1 MLEIAI
7 LAIVIALIFDFVN
20 GFNDSA
26 NSVATVIGTR
36 VLRPL
41 QAVALSAAA
50 NFAGPFIFGVAVATT
65 IAKGIVSPDEIT
77 VYMIIGGLAGAI
89 AWSSLCTYFGL
100 PISNSHSLIGGI
112 MGAGI
117 AGLGFEQLVFGG
129 LTKVFAG
136 IIIAPIGGM
145 IFGIALAGA
154 IIVFLA
160 NRRPAIVN
168 RTFGRLQIISSAW
181 FALTHGANDGQ
192 KTMGII
198 VLILFSADL
207 ISEIHMPLWV
217 IFAAASAMGL
227 GTFFGGYKVIKTL
240 GVRVTRL
247 RPYQGF
253 AAETGGGLMLAVF
266 AIFGIPASTTHAIT
280 GTIMGAGA
288 ARRKTCSSLESQQAD
303 HIFLGNYHTRSR
315 WTWNCIYLRN
325 PFVCIAIH
333 KEVSSSTKNI
343 SIH

>member
-1 MLEIAI
+1 MYE
-7 LAIVIALIFDFVN
+7 LAIAAIIVALIFDFVN

-36 VLRPL
+36 VMKPL
-41 QAVALSAAA
+41 HAVALSAAA
-50 NFAGPFIFGVAVATT
+50 NFVGPFVFGVAVATT

-117 AGLGFEQLVFGG
+117 IGLGFETLVYGG

-136 IIIAPIGGM
+136 IIIAPIGG
-145 IFGIALAGA
+145 IVFGMALAGIIIA
-154 IIVFLA
+154 IFA
-160 NRRPAIVN
+160 RRKPAVVN
-168 RTFGRLQIISSAW
+168 RTFGRLSIISSAW
-181 FALTHGANDGQ
+181 LALTHGANDGQ

-198 VLILFSADL
+198 VLILFSAGI

-217 IFAAASAMGL
+217 IVAAASAMGL

-240 GVRVTRL
+240 GLKITRL
-247 RPYQGF
+247 KPYQGF
-253 AAETGGGLMLAVF
+253 AAQTGGGMMLAIF
-266 AIFGIPASTTHAIT
+266 AVLGIPASTTHAIT
-280 GTIMGAGA
+280 GSVMGAGA
-288 ARRKTCSSLESQQAD
+288 ARRKRAVRWKVSRQI
-303 HIFLGNYHTRSR
+303 IFSWVITIPGAAGLAIAFTYIIH
-315 WTWNCIYLRN
+315 L
-325 PFVCIAIH
+325 FV
-333 KEVSSSTKNI
+333 
-343 SIH
+343 

>member
-1 MLEIAI
+1 MIEVAI
-7 LAIVIALIFDFVN
+7 GAIIVALIFDFVN

-41 QAVALSAAA
+41 HAVALSAAA

-117 AGLGFEQLVFGG
+117 IGLGFEQLVYGG

-136 IIIAPIGGM
+136 IIIAPIGGI
-145 IFGIALAGA
+145 IFGMALVG
-154 IIVFLA
+154 IIITVFA
-160 NRRPAIVN
+160 KRRPAVVN

-240 GVRVTRL
+240 GLRITRL
-247 RPYQGF
+247 KSYQGF
-253 AAETGGGLMLAVF
+253 AAQTGGGVMLAIF
-266 AIFGIPASTTHAIT
+266 ALLGIPASTTHAIT
-280 GTIMGAGA
+280 GSVMGAGA
-288 ARRKTCSSLESQQAD
+288 ARRIRAVRWRVSRQI
-303 HIFLGNYHTRSR
+303 IFSWVITIPGAAGLAIAFTYIIH
-315 WTWNCIYLRN
+315 L
-325 PFVCIAIH
+325 FV
-333 KEVSSSTKNI
+333 
-343 SIH
+343 

>member
-26 NSVATVIGTR
+26 ISVATVIGTR

-160 NRRPAIVN
+160 KRKPAIVN

-253 AAETGGGLMLAVF
+253 AAETGGGMMLAIF

-288 ARRKTCSSLESQQAD
+288 ARRKRAVRWKVSRQI
-303 HIFLGNYHTRSR
+303 IFSWVITIPGAAGLGIGFTYIIH
-315 WTWNCIYLRN
+315 L
-325 PFVCIAIH
+325 FV
-333 KEVSSSTKNI
+333 
-343 SIH
+343 

>member
-1 MLEIAI
+1 MIEIAI
-7 LAIVIALIFDFVN
+7 GAIIIALIFDFVN

-41 QAVALSAAA
+41 HAVALSAAA
-50 NFAGPFIFGVAVATT
+50 NFVGPFVFGVAVATT

-117 AGLGFEQLVFGG
+117 IGLGFEQLVYGG

-136 IIIAPIGGM
+136 IIIAPIGGV
-145 IFGIALAGA
+145 IFGMALVGIIIA
-154 IIVFLA
+154 VFA
-160 NRRPAIVN
+160 KRKPAVVN
-168 RTFGRLQIISSAW
+168 RTFGRLSIISSVW
-181 FALTHGANDGQ
+181 LALTHGANDGQ

-240 GVRVTRL
+240 GLKITRL
-247 RPYQGF
+247 KPYQGF
-253 AAETGGGLMLAVF
+253 AAQTGGGVMLAIF
-266 AIFGIPASTTHAIT
+266 ALLGIPASTTHAIT
-280 GTIMGAGA
+280 GSVMGAGA
-288 ARRKTCSSLESQQAD
+288 ARRIRAVRWKVSRQI
-303 HIFLGNYHTRSR
+303 IFSWVITIPGAAGLAIAFTYIIH
-315 WTWNCIYLRN
+315 L
-325 PFVCIAIH
+325 FV
-333 KEVSSSTKNI
+333 
-343 SIH
+343 

>member
-160 NRRPAIVN
+160 KRKPAIVN

-198 VLILFSADL
+198 VLILFSANL
-207 ISEIHMPLWV
+207 IDEIHMPLWV

-240 GVRVTRL
+240 GVKITRL

-253 AAETGGGLMLAVF
+253 AAETGGGMMLAIF

-288 ARRKTCSSLESQQAD
+288 ARRKRAVRWKVSRQI
-303 HIFLGNYHTRSR
+303 IFSWVITIPGAAGLGIGFTYIIH
-315 WTWNCIYLRN
+315 L
-325 PFVCIAIH
+325 FV
-333 KEVSSSTKNI
+333 
-343 SIH
+343 

>member
-1 MLEIAI
+1 MIEVAIA
-7 LAIVIALIFDFVN
+7 AIIVALIFDFVN

-36 VLRPL
+36 VLKPL
-41 QAVALSAAA
+41 HAVALSAAA
-50 NFAGPFIFGVAVATT
+50 NFVGPFVFGVAVATT

-117 AGLGFEQLVFGG
+117 IGLGFEQLVYGG

-136 IIIAPIGGM
+136 IIIAPIGGI
-145 IFGIALAGA
+145 IFGMVLVGIIIA
-154 IIVFLA
+154 VFA
-160 NRRPAIVN
+160 KRKPAVVN
-168 RTFGRLQIISSAW
+168 RTFGRLSIISSAW
-181 FALTHGANDGQ
+181 LALTHGANDGQ

-240 GVRVTRL
+240 GVKITRL
-247 RPYQGF
+247 KPYQGF
-253 AAETGGGLMLAVF
+253 AAQTGGGVMLAIF
-266 AIFGIPASTTHAIT
+266 AILGIPASTTHAIT
-280 GTIMGAGA
+280 GSVMGAGA
-288 ARRKTCSSLESQQAD
+288 ARRIRAVRWKVSRQI
-303 HIFLGNYHTRSR
+303 IFSWVITIPGAAGLAIAFTYIIH
-315 WTWNCIYLRN
+315 L
-325 PFVCIAIH
+325 FV
-333 KEVSSSTKNI
+333 
-343 SIH
+343 

>member
-1 MLEIAI
+1 MIEIAI
-7 LAIVIALIFDFVN
+7 AAIIVALIFDFVN

-36 VLRPL
+36 VLKPL
-41 QAVALSAAA
+41 HAVALSAAA
-50 NFAGPFIFGVAVATT
+50 NFIGPFVFGVAVATT

-117 AGLGFEQLVFGG
+117 IGLGFEQLVYGG

-136 IIIAPIGGM
+136 IIIAPIGGI
-145 IFGIALAGA
+145 IFGMALVGIIIAIFAK
-154 IIVFLA
+154 
-160 NRRPAIVN
+160 RRPAVVN
-168 RTFGRLQIISSAW
+168 RTFGRLSIISSAW
-181 FALTHGANDGQ
+181 LALTHGANDGQ

-217 IFAAASAMGL
+217 ILAAASAMGL

-240 GVRVTRL
+240 GLKITRL
-247 RPYQGF
+247 KPYQGF
-253 AAETGGGLMLAVF
+253 AAHTGGGVMLAIF
-266 AIFGIPASTTHAIT
+266 ALLGIPASTTHAIT
-280 GTIMGAGA
+280 GSVMGAGA
-288 ARRKTCSSLESQQAD
+288 ARRIRAVRWRVSRQI
-303 HIFLGNYHTRSR
+303 IFSWVITIPGAAGLAIAFTYIIH
-315 WTWNCIYLRN
+315 L
-325 PFVCIAIH
+325 FV
-333 KEVSSSTKNI
+333 
-343 SIH
+343 

>member
-1 MLEIAI
+1 MIEIAI
-7 LAIVIALIFDFVN
+7 AAIIVALIFDFVN

-36 VLRPL
+36 VLKPL
-41 QAVALSAAA
+41 HAVALSAAA
-50 NFAGPFIFGVAVATT
+50 NFVGPFVFGVAVATT

-117 AGLGFEQLVFGG
+117 IGLGFEQLVYGG

-136 IIIAPIGGM
+136 IIIAPIGGI
-145 IFGIALAGA
+145 IFGMVLVGIIIA
-154 IIVFLA
+154 VFA
-160 NRRPAIVN
+160 KRRPAVVN
-168 RTFGRLQIISSAW
+168 RTFGRLSIISSAW
-181 FALTHGANDGQ
+181 LALTHGANDGQ

-217 IFAAASAMGL
+217 MFAAASAMGL

-240 GVRVTRL
+240 GLKISRL
-247 RPYQGF
+247 KPYQGF
-253 AAETGGGLMLAVF
+253 AAQTGGGVMLAIF
-266 AIFGIPASTTHAIT
+266 ALLGIPASTTHAIT
-280 GTIMGAGA
+280 GSVMGAGA
-288 ARRKTCSSLESQQAD
+288 ARRIRAVRWRVSRQI
-303 HIFLGNYHTRSR
+303 IFSWVITIPGAAGLAIAFTYIIH
-315 WTWNCIYLRN
+315 L
-325 PFVCIAIH
+325 FV
-333 KEVSSSTKNI
+333 
-343 SIH
+343 

>member
-1 MLEIAI
+1 MIEIAI
-7 LAIVIALIFDFVN
+7 AAIIIALIFDFVN

-36 VLRPL
+36 VLKPL
-41 QAVALSAAA
+41 HAVALSAAA
-50 NFAGPFIFGVAVATT
+50 NFIGPFVFGVAVATT

-117 AGLGFEQLVFGG
+117 IGLGFEQLVYGG

-136 IIIAPIGGM
+136 IIIAPIGGV
-145 IFGIALAGA
+145 IFGMVIVGIIIA
-154 IIVFLA
+154 VFA
-160 NRRPAIVN
+160 KRRPAVVN
-168 RTFGRLQIISSAW
+168 RTFGRLSIISSAW
-181 FALTHGANDGQ
+181 LALTHGANDGQ

-217 IFAAASAMGL
+217 ILAAASAMGL

-240 GVRVTRL
+240 GLKITRL
-247 RPYQGF
+247 KPYQGF
-253 AAETGGGLMLAVF
+253 AAQTGGGVMLAIF
-266 AIFGIPASTTHAIT
+266 AILGIPASTTHAIT
-280 GTIMGAGA
+280 GSVMGAGA
-288 ARRKTCSSLESQQAD
+288 ARRIRAVRWKVSRQI
-303 HIFLGNYHTRSR
+303 IFSWVITIPGAAGLAIAFTYIIH
-315 WTWNCIYLRN
+315 L
-325 PFVCIAIH
+325 FV
-333 KEVSSSTKNI
+333 
-343 SIH
+343 

>member
-1 MLEIAI
+1 MIEVAI
-7 LAIVIALIFDFVN
+7 GAIIVALIFDFVN

-36 VLRPL
+36 VLKPIH
-41 QAVALSAAA
+41 AVALSAAA
-50 NFAGPFIFGVAVATT
+50 NFVGPFVFGVAVATT

-117 AGLGFEQLVFGG
+117 IGLGFEQLVYGG

-136 IIIAPIGGM
+136 IIIAPLGG
-145 IFGIALAGA
+145 IAFGMALAG
-154 IIVFLA
+154 IIIIIFA
-160 NRRPAIVN
+160 KRRPAIVN
-168 RTFGRLQIISSAW
+168 RTFGRLSIISSAW
-181 FALTHGANDGQ
+181 LALTHGANDGQ

-217 IFAAASAMGL
+217 IIAAASAMGL

-240 GVRVTRL
+240 GLKITRL
-247 RPYQGF
+247 KPYQGF
-253 AAETGGGLMLAVF
+253 AAQTGGGLMLAIF
-266 AIFGIPASTTHAIT
+266 AILGIPASTTHAIT
-280 GTIMGAGA
+280 GSVMGAGA
-288 ARRKTCSSLESQQAD
+288 ARRKRAVRWKVSRQI
-303 HIFLGNYHTRSR
+303 IFSWVITIPGAAGLAIAFTYIIH
-315 WTWNCIYLRN
+315 L
-325 PFVCIAIH
+325 FV
-333 KEVSSSTKNI
+333 
-343 SIH
+343 

>member
-7 LAIVIALIFDFVN
+7 AAIIIALIFDFVN

-36 VLRPL
+36 VLSPL
-41 QAVALSAAA
+41 QAVSLSAAA

-89 AWSSLCTYFGL
+89 TWSSLCTYFGL

-117 AGLGFEQLVFGG
+117 AGLGFEELVYGG

-145 IFGIALAGA
+145 AFGIALAG
-154 IIVFLA
+154 IIIIFFA
-160 NRRPAIVN
+160 KRKPAIVN

-217 IFAAASAMGL
+217 IIAAAGAMGL

-240 GVRVTRL
+240 GVKVTRL

-288 ARRKTCSSLESQQAD
+288 ARRKRAVRWKVSRQIVFSWIITIPGAAG
-303 HIFLGNYHTRSR
+303 LGIGFTYIIH
-315 WTWNCIYLRN
+315 L
-325 PFVCIAIH
+325 FV
-333 KEVSSSTKNI
+333 
-343 SIH
+343 

>member
-1 MLEIAI
+1 MIEIAI
-7 LAIVIALIFDFVN
+7 AAIIVALIFDFVN

-36 VLRPL
+36 VLKPL
-41 QAVALSAAA
+41 HAVALSAAA
-50 NFAGPFIFGVAVATT
+50 NFVGPFVFGVAVATT

-89 AWSSLCTYFGL
+89 TWSSLCTYFGL

-117 AGLGFEQLVFGG
+117 IGLGFEQLVYGG

-136 IIIAPIGGM
+136 IIIAPIGGI
-145 IFGIALAGA
+145 IFGMVLVGIIIA
-154 IIVFLA
+154 VFA
-160 NRRPAIVN
+160 KRKPAVVN
-168 RTFGRLQIISSAW
+168 RTFGRLSIISSAW
-181 FALTHGANDGQ
+181 LALTHGANDGQ

-240 GVRVTRL
+240 GLKITRL
-247 RPYQGF
+247 KPYQGF
-253 AAETGGGLMLAVF
+253 AAQTGGGVMLAIF
-266 AIFGIPASTTHAIT
+266 ALLGIPASTTHAIT
-280 GTIMGAGA
+280 GSVMGAGA
-288 ARRKTCSSLESQQAD
+288 ARRIRAVRWKVSRQI
-303 HIFLGNYHTRSR
+303 IFSWVITIPGAAGLAIAFTYIIH
-315 WTWNCIYLRN
+315 L
-325 PFVCIAIH
+325 FV
-333 KEVSSSTKNI
+333 
-343 SIH
+343 

>member
-1 MLEIAI
+1 MIEIAI
-7 LAIVIALIFDFVN
+7 VAIIIALIFDFVN

-36 VLRPL
+36 VLKPL
-41 QAVALSAAA
+41 HAVALSAAA
-50 NFAGPFIFGVAVATT
+50 NFVGPFVFGVAVATT

-112 MGAGI
+112 MGAAI
-117 AGLGFEQLVFGG
+117 IGLGFEQLVYGG

-136 IIIAPIGGM
+136 IIIAPIGGV
-145 IFGIALAGA
+145 IFGVVLVGIIIA
-154 IIVFLA
+154 VFA
-160 NRRPAIVN
+160 KRRPAVVN
-168 RTFGRLQIISSAW
+168 RTFGRLQIISSTW

-217 IFAAASAMGL
+217 ILAAASAMGL

-240 GVRVTRL
+240 GLRITRL
-247 RPYQGF
+247 KPYQGF
-253 AAETGGGLMLAVF
+253 AAETGGGIMLAAF
-266 AIFGIPASTTHAIT
+266 AILGIPASTTHAIT
-280 GTIMGAGA
+280 GSVMGAGA
-288 ARRKTCSSLESQQAD
+288 ARRIRAVRWKVSRQI
-303 HIFLGNYHTRSR
+303 IFSWVITIPGAAGLAIAFTYIIH
-315 WTWNCIYLRN
+315 L
-325 PFVCIAIH
+325 FV
-333 KEVSSSTKNI
+333 
-343 SIH
+343 

>member
-1 MLEIAI
+1 MIEIAI
-7 LAIVIALIFDFVN
+7 AAIIVALIFDFVN

-36 VLRPL
+36 VLKPL
-41 QAVALSAAA
+41 HAVALSAAA
-50 NFAGPFIFGVAVATT
+50 NFIGPFVFGVAVATT

-117 AGLGFEQLVFGG
+117 IGLGFEQLVYGG

-136 IIIAPIGGM
+136 IIIAPIGGI
-145 IFGIALAGA
+145 IFGMVLVGIIIA
-154 IIVFLA
+154 VFA
-160 NRRPAIVN
+160 KRRPAVVN
-168 RTFGRLQIISSAW
+168 RTFGRLSIISSAW
-181 FALTHGANDGQ
+181 LALTHGANDGQ

-240 GVRVTRL
+240 GLKITRL
-247 RPYQGF
+247 KPYQGF
-253 AAETGGGLMLAVF
+253 AAQTGGGVMLAIF
-266 AIFGIPASTTHAIT
+266 ALLGIPASTTHAIT
-280 GTIMGAGA
+280 GSVMGAGA
-288 ARRKTCSSLESQQAD
+288 ARRIRAVRWRVSRQI
-303 HIFLGNYHTRSR
+303 IFSWIITIPGAAGLAIAFTYIIH
-315 WTWNCIYLRN
+315 L
-325 PFVCIAIH
+325 FV
-333 KEVSSSTKNI
+333 
-343 SIH
+343 

>member
-1 MLEIAI
+1 MIEIAI
-7 LAIVIALIFDFVN
+7 AAIIVALIFDFVN

-41 QAVALSAAA
+41 HAVALSAAA

-117 AGLGFEQLVFGG
+117 IGLGFEQLVFGG

-136 IIIAPIGGM
+136 IIIAPIGGV
-145 IFGIALAGA
+145 IFGMVLVG
-154 IIVFLA
+154 IIITVFA
-160 NRRPAIVN
+160 KRKPAVVN

-240 GVRVTRL
+240 GLRITRL
-247 RPYQGF
+247 KPYQGF
-253 AAETGGGLMLAVF
+253 AAETGGGIMLAVF
-266 AIFGIPASTTHAIT
+266 AILGIPASTTHAIT

-288 ARRKTCSSLESQQAD
+288 ARRIRAVRWRVSRQI
-303 HIFLGNYHTRSR
+303 IFSWVITIPGAAGLAIAFTYIIH
-315 WTWNCIYLRN
+315 L
-325 PFVCIAIH
+325 FV
-333 KEVSSSTKNI
+333 
-343 SIH
+343 

>member
-1 MLEIAI
+1 MYELAVVAI
-7 LAIVIALIFDFVN
+7 IIALIFDFVN

-41 QAVALSAAA
+41 HAVTISALA

-65 IAKGIVSPDEIT
+65 IAKGIVSPDQIT
-77 VYMIIGGLAGAI
+77 VYMIMGGLVGAI
-89 AWSSLCTYFGL
+89 VWSSLCTYFGL

-117 AGLGFEQLVFGG
+117 IGLGFEQLVYGG

-136 IIIAPIGGM
+136 IIIAPIGG
-145 IFGIALAGA
+145 IAFGMALAG
-154 IIVFLA
+154 IIIAVLA
-160 NRRPAIVN
+160 KRRPAVVN
-168 RTFGRLQIISSAW
+168 RTFGKLQIISSAW

-198 VLILFSADL
+198 VLILFSAGM

-217 IFAAASAMGL
+217 IFAAAGAMGL

-240 GVRVTRL
+240 GLKVTRL
-247 RPYQGF
+247 KPYQGF
-253 AAETGGGLMLAVF
+253 AAETGGGMMLAVF
-266 AIFGIPASTTHAIT
+266 AILGIPASTTHAIT

-288 ARRKTCSSLESQQAD
+288 ARRKRAVRWKVSRQI
-303 HIFLGNYHTRSR
+303 IFSWLITIPGAAGLAIAFTYIIH
-315 WTWNCIYLRN
+315 L
-325 PFVCIAIH
+325 FV
-333 KEVSSSTKNI
+333 
-343 SIH
+343 

>member
-1 MLEIAI
+1 MIEIAI
-7 LAIVIALIFDFVN
+7 AAIIVALIFDFVN

-36 VLRPL
+36 VLKPL
-41 QAVALSAAA
+41 HAVALSAAA
-50 NFAGPFIFGVAVATT
+50 NFVGPFVFGVAVATT

-117 AGLGFEQLVFGG
+117 IGLGFEQLVYGG

-136 IIIAPIGGM
+136 IIIAPIGGI
-145 IFGIALAGA
+145 IFGMVLVGIIIA
-154 IIVFLA
+154 VFA
-160 NRRPAIVN
+160 KRKPAVVN
-168 RTFGRLQIISSAW
+168 RTFGRLSIISSAW
-181 FALTHGANDGQ
+181 LALTHGANDGQ

-240 GVRVTRL
+240 GLKITRL
-247 RPYQGF
+247 KPYQGF
-253 AAETGGGLMLAVF
+253 AAQTGGGIMLAVF
-266 AIFGIPASTTHAIT
+266 AILGIPASTTHAIT
-280 GTIMGAGA
+280 GSVMGAGA
-288 ARRKTCSSLESQQAD
+288 ARRIRAVRWRVSRQI
-303 HIFLGNYHTRSR
+303 IFSWVITIPGAAGLAIAFTYIIH
-315 WTWNCIYLRN
+315 L
-325 PFVCIAIH
+325 FV
-333 KEVSSSTKNI
+333 
-343 SIH
+343 

>member
-1 MLEIAI
+1 MIEVAIA
-7 LAIVIALIFDFVN
+7 AIIVALIFDFVN

-36 VLRPL
+36 VLKPIH
-41 QAVALSAAA
+41 AVALSAAA
-50 NFAGPFIFGVAVATT
+50 NFVGPFVFGVAVATT

-117 AGLGFEQLVFGG
+117 IGLGFEQLVYGG
-129 LTKVFAG
+129 LTKVFTG
-136 IIIAPIGGM
+136 IIIAPIGGI
-145 IFGIALAGA
+145 IFGMVLVGIIIA
-154 IIVFLA
+154 VFA
-160 NRRPAIVN
+160 KRKPAVVN
-168 RTFGRLQIISSAW
+168 RTFGRLSIISSAW
-181 FALTHGANDGQ
+181 LALTHGANDGQ

-240 GVRVTRL
+240 GLKITRL
-247 RPYQGF
+247 KPYQGF
-253 AAETGGGLMLAVF
+253 AAQTGGGVMLAIF
-266 AIFGIPASTTHAIT
+266 ALLGIPASTTHAIT
-280 GTIMGAGA
+280 GSVMGAGA
-288 ARRKTCSSLESQQAD
+288 ARRIRAVRWRVSRQI
-303 HIFLGNYHTRSR
+303 IFSWVITIPGAAGLAIAFTYIIH
-315 WTWNCIYLRN
+315 L
-325 PFVCIAIH
+325 FV
-333 KEVSSSTKNI
+333 
-343 SIH
+343 

>member
-1 MLEIAI
+1 MIEIAI
-7 LAIVIALIFDFVN
+7 AAIIVALIFDFVN

-36 VLRPL
+36 VLKPL
-41 QAVALSAAA
+41 HAVALSAAA
-50 NFAGPFIFGVAVATT
+50 NFVGPFVFGVAVATT

-117 AGLGFEQLVFGG
+117 IGLGFEQLVYGG

-136 IIIAPIGGM
+136 IIIAPIGGI
-145 IFGIALAGA
+145 IFGMVLVGIIIA
-154 IIVFLA
+154 VFA
-160 NRRPAIVN
+160 KRRPAVVN
-168 RTFGRLQIISSAW
+168 RTFGRLSIISSAW
-181 FALTHGANDGQ
+181 LALTHGANDGQ

-240 GVRVTRL
+240 GLKITRL
-247 RPYQGF
+247 KPYQGF
-253 AAETGGGLMLAVF
+253 AAQTGGGVMLAIF
-266 AIFGIPASTTHAIT
+266 ALLGIPASTTHAIT
-280 GTIMGAGA
+280 GSVMGAGA
-288 ARRKTCSSLESQQAD
+288 ARRKRAVRWKVSRQI
-303 HIFLGNYHTRSR
+303 IFSWVITIPGAAGLAIAFTYIIH
-315 WTWNCIYLRN
+315 L
-325 PFVCIAIH
+325 FV
-333 KEVSSSTKNI
+333 
-343 SIH
+343 

>member
-1 MLEIAI
+1 MIEIAI
-7 LAIVIALIFDFVN
+7 VAIIVALIFDFVN

-36 VLRPL
+36 VLKPL
-41 QAVALSAAA
+41 HAVALSAAA
-50 NFAGPFIFGVAVATT
+50 NFVGPFIFGVAVATT

-117 AGLGFEQLVFGG
+117 IGLGFEQLVYGG

-136 IIIAPIGGM
+136 IIIAPIGGI
-145 IFGIALAGA
+145 IFGMVLVGIIIA
-154 IIVFLA
+154 VFA
-160 NRRPAIVN
+160 RRRPAVVN
-168 RTFGRLQIISSAW
+168 RTFGRLSIISSAW
-181 FALTHGANDGQ
+181 LALTHGANDGQ

-240 GVRVTRL
+240 GLKITRL
-247 RPYQGF
+247 KPYQGF
-253 AAETGGGLMLAVF
+253 AAQTGGGVMLAIF
-266 AIFGIPASTTHAIT
+266 ALLGIPASTTHAIT
-280 GTIMGAGA
+280 GSVMGAGA
-288 ARRKTCSSLESQQAD
+288 ARRIRAVRWRVSRQI
-303 HIFLGNYHTRSR
+303 IFSWVITIPGAAGLAIAFTYIIH
-315 WTWNCIYLRN
+315 L
-325 PFVCIAIH
+325 FV
-333 KEVSSSTKNI
+333 
-343 SIH
+343 

>member
-1 MLEIAI
+1 MIEIAI
-7 LAIVIALIFDFVN
+7 AAIIIALIFDFVN

-36 VLRPL
+36 VLKPL
-41 QAVALSAAA
+41 HAVALSAAA
-50 NFAGPFIFGVAVATT
+50 NFVGPFVFGVAVATT

-117 AGLGFEQLVFGG
+117 IGLGFEQLVYGG
-129 LTKVFAG
+129 LTKVFTG
-136 IIIAPIGGM
+136 IIIAPIGGV
-145 IFGIALAGA
+145 IFGMVLVGIIIA
-154 IIVFLA
+154 VFA
-160 NRRPAIVN
+160 KRKPAVVN
-168 RTFGRLQIISSAW
+168 RTFGRLSIISSAW
-181 FALTHGANDGQ
+181 LALTHGANDGQ

-240 GVRVTRL
+240 GLKITRL
-247 RPYQGF
+247 KPYQGF
-253 AAETGGGLMLAVF
+253 AAQTGGGVMLAIF
-266 AIFGIPASTTHAIT
+266 ALLGIPASTTHAIT
-280 GTIMGAGA
+280 GSVMGAGA
-288 ARRKTCSSLESQQAD
+288 ARRIRAVRWKVSRQI
-303 HIFLGNYHTRSR
+303 IFSWVITIPGAAGLAIAFTYIIH
-315 WTWNCIYLRN
+315 L
-325 PFVCIAIH
+325 FV
-333 KEVSSSTKNI
+333 
-343 SIH
+343 

>member
-1 MLEIAI
+1 MIEIAI
-7 LAIVIALIFDFVN
+7 AAIIIALIFDFVN

-36 VLRPL
+36 VLKPL
-41 QAVALSAAA
+41 HAVALSAAA
-50 NFAGPFIFGVAVATT
+50 NFVGPFVFGVAVATT

-117 AGLGFEQLVFGG
+117 IGLGFEQLVYGG

-136 IIIAPIGGM
+136 IIIAPIGGI
-145 IFGIALAGA
+145 IFGMVLVGIIIA
-154 IIVFLA
+154 VFA
-160 NRRPAIVN
+160 KRRPAVVN
-168 RTFGRLQIISSAW
+168 RTFGRLSIISSVW
-181 FALTHGANDGQ
+181 LALTHGANDGQ

-217 IFAAASAMGL
+217 ILAAASAMGL

-240 GVRVTRL
+240 GLKITRL
-247 RPYQGF
+247 KPYQGF
-253 AAETGGGLMLAVF
+253 AAQTGGGVMLAIF
-266 AIFGIPASTTHAIT
+266 AILGIPASTTHAIT
-280 GTIMGAGA
+280 GSVMGAGA
-288 ARRKTCSSLESQQAD
+288 ARRIRAVRWRVSRQI
-303 HIFLGNYHTRSR
+303 IFSWVITIPGAAGLAIAFTYIIH
-315 WTWNCIYLRN
+315 L
-325 PFVCIAIH
+325 FV
-333 KEVSSSTKNI
+333 
-343 SIH
+343 